1 MTDHSDVND
10 RNSWSY
16 PDLQSQL
23 SEQPRTFVYQT
34 QPFTISEQLAE
45 KKKKEKKCHG
55 NRKLQHFKR
64 KCRARGL
71 TEEQIQGLIQTKHHT
86 ISEPSISVQLATSRP
101 NQSNK
106 RKRDL
111 SKQNLVYNSMKSLS
125 QLSLS
130 KRKKARYNS
139 RSLSSKDNTSSSNS
153 HTCTVYK
160 QSKYLRMPRKLLLHS
175 LRLQLKHPLKR
186 KKERHFIV
194 ERLQLLDQQFYLDYI
209 RCLYQTYFDQGLKFH
224 MWPDDILKI
233 AQTTERSVIQKY
245 LEEHLIL
252 LRDKIN
258 HHRVH

>member
-16 PDLQSQL
+16 PDSQPQL
-23 SEQPRTFVYQT
+23 TEQPRTFVYQT

-71 TEEQIQGLIQTKHHT
+71 TEEQIYGLIQTKYHT
-86 ISEPSISVQLATSRP
+86 ISEPPISVQLTTNRP
-101 NQSNK
+101 KQSNK

-111 SKQNLVYNSMKSLS
+111 SKQNLAYSSMKSLS

-130 KRKKARYNS
+130 NQKSLTKTKKARYNS
-139 RSLSSKDNTSSSNS
+139 RSLSSKDNTSSSS
-153 HTCTVYK
+153 DHACTVYK
-160 QSKYLRMPRKLLLHS
+160 QSKYLKMPRKLLLHS

-194 ERLQLLDQQFYLDYI
+194 ERLQLLDQQFYLDHI

-224 MWPDDILKI
+224 MWPVSVDDTVPLSLPVRITFI
-233 AQTTERSVIQKY
+233 G
-245 LEEHLIL
+245 
-252 LRDKIN
+252 
-258 HHRVH
+258 